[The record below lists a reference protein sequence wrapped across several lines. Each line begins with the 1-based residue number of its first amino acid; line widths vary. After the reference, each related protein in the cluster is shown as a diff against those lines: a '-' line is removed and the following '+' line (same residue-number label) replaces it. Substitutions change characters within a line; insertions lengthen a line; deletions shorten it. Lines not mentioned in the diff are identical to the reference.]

1 MRALIDEIVEAD
13 LDRPIRGYLT
23 NDYYT
28 AGDRIEHPTL
38 GLGVVQG
45 IAGTGKIRVHFD
57 ERKSVLV
64 HDRAGLGA

>member
-1 MRALIDEIVEAD
+1 MRNYGINEF
-13 LDRPIRGYLT
+13 
-23 NDYYT
+23 YT

-57 ERKSVLV
+57 EKKSVLV
-64 HDRAGLGA
+64 HDRQSQSA